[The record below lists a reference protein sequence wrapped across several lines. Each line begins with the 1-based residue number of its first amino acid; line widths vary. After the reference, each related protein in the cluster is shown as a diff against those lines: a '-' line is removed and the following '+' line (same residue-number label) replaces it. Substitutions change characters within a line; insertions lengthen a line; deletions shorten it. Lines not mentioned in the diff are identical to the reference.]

1 MKCLISDFF
10 NLNEWAYLVNIWI
23 LNALAADEVT
33 VGALK
38 RLRLDVHQTDRTL
51 KDLLDR
57 VLQVGLGRNLQQ
69 KGVNGLHY
77 TTRIMVFKGMANKG
91 TLD

>member
-1 MKCLISDFF
+1 M
-10 NLNEWAYLVNIWI
+10 
-23 LNALAADEVT
+23 AADEVT

-57 VLQVGLGRNLQQ
+57 VFQVRLRRNLQQ
-69 KGVNGLHY
+69 KGVNGLHF
-77 TTRIMVFKGMANKG
+77 TTRIMVSLFNNRMGRGVVGPGDIWGRVQGVGSDHWG
-91 TLD
+91 TSSPP

>member
-1 MKCLISDFF
+1 M
-10 NLNEWAYLVNIWI
+10 
-23 LNALAADEVT
+23 AADEVT

-69 KGVNGLHY
+69 NGLHF